1 MDEQTKSPFP
11 ENGNGN
17 GAKDNSLFGLSSRSL
32 IVFLICGTVCAESM
46 VQCLTSAYF
55 AYVTKNIFNFEIKE
69 PLYSLV
75 IMTVGY
81 YFGQNQKTPSKV

>member
-11 ENGNGN
+11 DSGT
-17 GAKDNSLFGLSSRSL
+17 KDSSLFGLSSRSL

-46 VQCLTSAYF
+46 VQCIASAYF
-55 AYVTKNIFNFEIKE
+55 AYLTKSPFNFEIKE

-81 YFGQNQKTPSKV
+81 YFGQNQKQQAK